1 MFLKTIEIKGFKS
14 FADKTELIFTG
25 GITSIVGPNGSGKSN
40 ISDAV
45 RWVLG
50 EQSVKTLRG
59 GKMEDVIFAGT
70 QFRKPLGLC
79 QVSLTLDNEDK
90 KLSLEYSNITVSR
103 RLYRS
108 GESEY
113 YINNVQCRLRDI
125 HELFMDT
132 GIGREGYSIIGQG
145 RIDALLS
152 GKQEDRR
159 LLLEEAAGIVKFR
172 WRRSEA
178 EKKLENTE
186 VNLIRIEDIL
196 HTYEERLKPL
206 ELENKKAD
214 EFLRLSE
221 ELKDKEKTVLIYSL
235 KKIQYKIDKLES
247 SMERIT
253 SSNRESHLELTK
265 LKEDINGYNIRMENI
280 MDESTRCEKDYY
292 DKREL
297 INQGENKIKL
307 LKQKIE
313 DLEDNIKRNYLELK
327 QIENDKIK
335 KSEGI
340 TLQNQNLLELKNRE
354 KEVNIGILDYENN
367 IKKIEK
373 DIYSRENICKKLKE
387 DKIQYFSNISKLRNH
402 IISIKKDGEN
412 IVEKIDKL
420 KSSYESY
427 SKAIIISSEKKNKL
441 LGEISNIKKNI
452 SVYQNKID
460 ENNSGILELTNVL
473 NLKENSLQKL
483 NALYNTLEANYKMLV
498 NFHKHYEGYNR
509 TVKALMEN
517 IKNHK
522 LDVPAQS
529 CFLVGEI
536 ISLQKKF
543 ETCIEIS
550 LGNSI
555 SSVITNNEII
565 AKIIIKYL
573 KDNKMGRATF
583 LPISIIKG
591 RKISNLHKFEDIKGF
606 IGVASELVSYSKE
619 FKDVLDYILGR
630 TIICENIDNAFEIAK
645 LAEYSFK
652 IVTLSGDVVNSGGA
666 ITGGSLQKRSSNII
680 GRKREIEETL
690 VKIENTKET
699 LQVLNGDI
707 RRIKSDKEK
716 LHCQNEDFKEK
727 IHLDNIE
734 LTKLHQQNDT
744 IERETK
750 KLIESRETANRE
762 IKLLYKNKEVNL
774 NELQEEE
781 KKLKEYSKEEIKN
794 DDYILK
800 MEEELKEGRNRITD
814 LKEGLTSLKVKR
826 AQISENI
833 LSSERELSRLDQE
846 IKSMDIKNRSIVEEI
861 KLSEE
866 IIHKNELNM
875 YSNEKEVKDLKQYM
889 EKLQESIEKSHVKTI
904 ELKQKINVSNE
915 KVDNLTLII
924 NKKETSFHK
933 IQLELTKLNSQKDN
947 IYSRLK
953 EDMNINCDGDIE
965 YDVQIEN
972 LEEYKSKI
980 VHLKSSIS
988 KLGVVNLGAIEE
1000 YKNLQ
1005 KKITFLSSQKEDLIK
1020 SKQELKKVIDAMT
1033 EKMKGVF
1040 KENFVKLK
1048 KNFNDTFR
1056 ELFKGGSAD
1065 LVLTKGDELTGN
1077 IDITVQPPG
1086 KKLQNINLMS
1096 GGEKGLSA
1104 IALLFAMLKIKP
1116 TPFCILDEIEASLD
1130 DANVLRYAEFLRK
1143 FSRDTQFI
1151 VITHRKGTMEVSD
1164 VLYGVTM
1171 EEKGVSKIISLKL

>member
-1 MFLKTIEIKGFKS
+1 MFLKTIEMKGFKS

-25 GITSIVGPNGSGKSN
+25 GITAIVGPNGSGKSN

-90 KLSLEYSNITVSR
+90 KLSLDYSNITVSR

-113 YINNVQCRLRDI
+113 YINNVQCRLKNI

-132 GIGREGYSIIGQG
+132 GIGKEGYSIIGQG

-196 HTYEERLKPL
+196 QTYEERLKPL

-221 ELKDKEKTVLIYSL
+221 ELKDKEITILIYSL
-235 KKIQYKIDKLES
+235 KKIQHRIDKMES
-247 SMERIT
+247 SIEQIT
-253 SSNRESHLELTK
+253 NSNKQSDLELMG
-265 LKEDINGYNIRMENI
+265 LKNNINEYNLKMENI
-280 MDESTRCEKDYY
+280 IAEIADCKKDYY
-292 DKREL
+292 NRREL
-297 INQGENKIKL
+297 IHQRENKIKL

-313 DLEDNIKRNYLELK
+313 DLESNIKRNHLELK
-327 QIENDKIK
+327 QMENDKIK
-335 KSEGI
+335 KSEEI
-340 TLQNQNLLELKNRE
+340 TLQNHNILKLKNQE
-354 KEVNIGILDYENN
+354 KEINVSILDYENN
-367 IKKIEK
+367 IKKNEDHICG
-373 DIYSRENICKKLKE
+373 RENICKKLKD
-387 DKIQYFSNISKLRNH
+387 DKIQYFSNISKLKNN
-402 IISIKKDGEN
+402 IVSIKKDREN
-412 IVEKIDKL
+412 IIEKIDKL
-420 KSSYESY
+420 KNSCKNY
-427 SKAIIISSEKKNKL
+427 SKVIKTNSEEKNKL
-441 LGEISNIKKNI
+441 FGKIADIKENI
-452 SVYQNKID
+452 SVYQSEID
-460 ENNSGILELTNVL
+460 ENNKE
-473 NLKENSLQKL
+473 NLKLTSIFNDKEDNLQKL
-483 NALYNTLEANYKMLV
+483 NGILSTLEANYTMLV
-498 NFHKHYEGYNR
+498 NFHKQYEGYNR
-509 TVKALMEN
+509 TVKVLMEN

-522 LDVPAQS
+522 LDVPTQS
-529 CFLVGEI
+529 CFLVGEV
-536 ISLQKKF
+536 ISLEKKF
-543 ETCIEIS
+543 ETCIETS

-555 SSVITNNEII
+555 SSIITKNEII
-565 AKIIIKYL
+565 AKTIIKYL

-583 LPISIIKG
+583 LPISTIRG
-591 RKISNLHKFEDIKGF
+591 RKILNLHKFKNIKGF
-606 IGVASELVSYSKE
+606 IGIASELVSYSQE
-619 FKDVLDYILGR
+619 FKDILEYILGR
-630 TIICENIDNAFEIAK
+630 TIICENIDNAFEIAR
-645 LAEYSFK
+645 LGEYRFK

-666 ITGGSLQKRSSNII
+666 ITGGSFQKRSNSII

-690 VKIENTKET
+690 VKIKNTKKT
-699 LQVLNGDI
+699 LEVLSEDI
-707 RRIKSDKEK
+707 KK
-716 LHCQNEDFKEK
+716 LKADRQKIYQQNEDLKEK
-727 IHLDNIE
+727 IYLENIE
-734 LTKLHQQNDT
+734 LTKLQQQSDT
-744 IERETK
+744 IDRETK
-750 KLIESRETANRE
+750 KLIESREIANRG
-762 IKLLYKNKEVNL
+762 IKALYKNKEINL
-774 NELQEEE
+774 NKLQEEE
-781 KKLKEYSKEEIKN
+781 KKLKDYSQEEIKN

-800 MEEELKEGRNRITD
+800 VEEGLKDSREYIANLKESLMN
-814 LKEGLTSLKVKR
+814 LKVKR

-833 LSSERELSRLDQE
+833 LSIERELLRL
-846 IKSMDIKNRSIVEEI
+846 NEEI
-861 KLSEE
+861 KTIEAKNEPINEE
-866 IIHKNELNM
+866 IKISKALIHKNELEIHA
-875 YSNEKEVKDLKQYM
+875 NEKESKDFKQHVEEM
-889 EKLQESIEKSHVKTI
+889 QKNIEKSDVKII
-904 ELKQKINVSNE
+904 ELKQKISDSND
-915 KVDNLTLII
+915 KIDSLTLII
-924 NKKETSFHK
+924 NKREASFHK
-933 IQLELTKLNSQKDN
+933 TQLELTRLNSQKEN
-947 IYSRLK
+947 IYLK
-953 EDMNINCDGDIE
+953 LKQDMNITRDETVE
-965 YDVQIEN
+965 YDGQIEN

-980 VHLKSSIS
+980 VHLKNSIS
-988 KLGVVNLGAIEE
+988 KLGVVNLSAIEE

-1005 KKITFLSSQKEDLIK
+1005 EKVTFLNFQREDLIK
-1020 SKQELKKVIDAMT
+1020 SKGELKKVIDAMT

-1040 KENFVKLK
+1040 KENFIKLRR
-1048 KNFNDTFR
+1048 NFNDTFR

-1065 LVLTKGDELTGN
+1065 LILTKGDELTGN

-1164 VLYGVTM
+1164 ILYGVTM

>member
-14 FADKTELIFTG
+14 FADRTELIFTG
-25 GITSIVGPNGSGKSN
+25 GITAIVGPNGSGKSN

-59 GKMEDVIFAGT
+59 GKMEDVIFSGT

-79 QVSLTLDNEDK
+79 QVSLTLDNEDRK
-90 KLSLEYSNITVSR
+90 VSLEYSNITVSR

-186 VNLIRIEDIL
+186 ANLVRIEDIL
-196 HTYEERLKPL
+196 QTYEERLKPL

-221 ELKDKEKTVLIYSL
+221 ELKYKEKTVLMYSL
-235 KKIQYKIDKLES
+235 KKVHHKTDKLES
-247 SMERIT
+247 SISDIE
-253 SSNRESHLELTK
+253 SNNRKLYLELTK
-265 LKEDINGYNIRMENI
+265 LKQEIDEYNIEMTNI
-280 MDESTRCEKDYY
+280 MDEGIKYEKAYY

-297 INQGENKIKL
+297 VNQGESKIKL
-307 LKQKIE
+307 LKQKTE
-313 DLEDNIKRNYLELK
+313 NLENDIKRNCLELK
-327 QIENDKIK
+327 QIENDKNK
-335 KSEGI
+335 KSGEM
-340 TLQNQNLLELKNRE
+340 TYQNQNILELKNQERE
-354 KEVNIGILDYENN
+354 LTGSILDYENN

-373 DIYSRENICKKLKE
+373 DIYHREGICKKLKE
-387 DKIQYFSNISKLRNH
+387 DKIQYFTNISAIKNS

-412 IVEKIDKL
+412 IIENIIKL
-420 KSSYESY
+420 KNSYESY
-427 SKAIIISSEKKNKL
+427 SGDITIKSEEKNRVL
-441 LGEISNIKKNI
+441 DRICSINKNI
-452 SVYQNKID
+452 SLYENKID
-460 ENNSGILELTNVL
+460 ENKGTISKLNNMLEV
-473 NLKENSLQKL
+473 KENALQKL
-483 NALYNTLEANYKMLV
+483 NALHNTLEANYKMLV
-498 NFHKHYEGYNR
+498 NFNKHYEGYNK
-509 TVKALMEN
+509 TVKMLMEDISKQRLN
-517 IKNHK
+517 
-522 LDVPAQS
+522 VPKQS
-529 CFLVGEI
+529 CFLVGEVI
-536 ISLQKKF
+536 NLEKKF

-555 SSVITNNEII
+555 SSIITKDEII
-565 AKIIIKYL
+565 AKTIIKYL
-573 KDNKMGRATF
+573 KDNRLGRATF

-591 RKISNLHKFEDIKGF
+591 RKISDLHRFKNIKGF
-606 IGVASELVSYSKE
+606 IGIASELVSYDKQ

-630 TIICENIDNAFEIAK
+630 TIISETIEDAFKIAK
-645 LAEYSFK
+645 LSDYSFK
-652 IVTLSGDVVNSGGA
+652 IVTLFGDIVNLGGA
-666 ITGGSLQKRSSNII
+666 ITGGSFQKRNNNII
-680 GRKREIEETL
+680 GRKRESEETL
-690 VKIENTKET
+690 VKIENTKKD
-699 LQVLNGDI
+699 LKILNES
-707 RRIKSDKEK
+707 IKEFKIDKER
-716 LHCQNEDFKEK
+716 CYGENEDFKERV
-727 IHLDNIE
+727 HLENIE
-734 LTKLHQQNDT
+734 ITKLHQQVHVF
-744 IERETK
+744 EREIE
-750 KLIESRETANRE
+750 KLESSKEAANEE
-762 IKLLYKNKEVNL
+762 IKVLYKNKDINL
-774 NELQEEE
+774 NKLQQEE
-781 KKLKEYSKEEIKN
+781 KNLKEYSKEEIKN

-800 MEEELKEGRNRITD
+800 MEEKLEQDRKYIANLKES
-814 LKEGLTSLKVKR
+814 LTSLKVKK
-826 AQISENI
+826 AKISENI
-833 LSSERELSRLDQE
+833 LSGERELSRLEQE
-846 IKSMDIKNRSIVEEI
+846 IKFIDIKNQSIGEEI
-861 KLSEE
+861 NLSKEG
-866 IIHKNELNM
+866 IGKNKTCI
-875 YSNEKEVKDLKQYM
+875 YSNEEEVKDLKQYM
-889 EKLQESIEKSHVKTI
+889 VKLQERMEESHVKTV
-904 ELKQKINVSNE
+904 ELKQKISSSSDKMNT
-915 KVDNLTLII
+915 LTLVI
-924 NKKETSFHK
+924 NKKETSLHK
-933 IQLELTKLNSQKDN
+933 MQIELARLNSEKDN

-953 EDMNINCDGDIE
+953 EDMDTIGDEDIN

-972 LEEYKSKI
+972 LEEYKSEI
-980 VHLKSSIS
+980 VHLKNNIS
-988 KLGVVNLGAIEE
+988 NLGMVNLGAIEE

-1005 KKITFLSSQKEDLIK
+1005 ERINFLSSQKEDLIK
-1020 SKQELKKVIDAMT
+1020 SKEELKRVIDAMT
-1033 EKMKGVF
+1033 GKMKDIF
-1040 KENFVKLK
+1040 KENFIKLRES
-1048 KNFNDTFR
+1048 FNHTFR
-1056 ELFKGGSAD
+1056 ELFKGGAAD

-1143 FSRDTQFI
+1143 FSKDTQFI

-1164 VLYGVTM
+1164 ILYGVTM